1 MLFDEDED
9 ICAKVAFLFVSDLVL
24 IYVGPHLVDV
34 HAIASKRVFVNLA
47 GSRWG
52 A

>member
-24 IYVGPHLVDV
+24 IYVGPHLVWMV
-34 HAIASKRVFVNLA
+34 LKVKIL
-47 GSRWG
+47 SRLS
-52 A
+52 